1 MYQFA
6 QKYPL
11 VDTTKSHTLPVGTPG
26 AMASKQRMDYLAQPA
41 ALRCQKFQHY

>member
-11 VDTTKSHTLPVGTPG
+11 VDTTKSHTPPVGTPG

>member
-11 VDTTKSHTLPVGTPG
+11 VNTTESHTLPVGTPG
-26 AMASKQRMDYLAQPA
+26 TMASKQRMDYLAQPA
-41 ALRCQKFQHY
+41 AQRRQKFQHY